1 MAMLLGYRRV
11 VLLIVL
17 WIVLRIVLW
26 IVLRIE
32 QLRLVCL
39 DGQYNAYLRV
49 I

>member
-1 MAMLLGYRRV
+1 MATLFGYRGF

-17 WIVLRIVLW
+17 W
-26 IVLRIE
+26 IE